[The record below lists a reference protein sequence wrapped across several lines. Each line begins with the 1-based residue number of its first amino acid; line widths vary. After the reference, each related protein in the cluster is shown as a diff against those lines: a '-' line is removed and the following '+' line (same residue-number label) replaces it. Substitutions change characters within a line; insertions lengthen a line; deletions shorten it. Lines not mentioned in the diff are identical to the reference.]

1 MRISI
6 VVPMYNVAA
15 YIQECLESLTR
26 QTLHDHMDVIL
37 VDDGCSDNTP
47 EIAQLYAER
56 YPDLFRLVH
65 KRNGGLSD
73 ARNFGLTYAQGE
85 YIAFLDSDDWA
96 DETYYEK
103 MLQAAL
109 AADAEIC
116 LGDLEYTYADQR
128 KNFRMKGLSDWSAA
142 TEQKRALLSPLFAW
156 NKLYKRSLFDDPS
169 LRFPLHLWYEDIP
182 VTTLLLAKARRLAV
196 MQDGVIHYR
205 QHPGSIMSARQ
216 DTRVLQIFSILE
228 QMREHFTKAGL
239 AKAYE
244 EELCYLHVE
253 HLRLYGMFRFIR
265 NRCEAIGY
273 EQSNIVLNQFYPNW
287 RTNPYLHN
295 LSRNNRLFLKT
306 YNPLNSLLWNFL
318 IRQEKTY
325 V

>member
-1 MRISI
+1 MQISI

-15 YIQECLESLTR
+15 YIQECLESLHR
-26 QTLHDHMDVIL
+26 QTLRDHMEVIL

-47 EIAQLYAER
+47 EIARLYANR

-65 KRNGGLSD
+65 KKNGGLSD
-73 ARNFGLTYAQGE
+73 ARNFGLPYAQGE
-85 YIAFLDSDDWA
+85 YVAFLDSDDWA

-109 AADAEIC
+109 RADADIC
-116 LGDLEYTYADQR
+116 LGDLEYTYTDQK
-128 KNFRMKGLSDWSAA
+128 KNFRLQGLSEWPAA
-142 TEQKRALLSPLFAW
+142 SDQKRALLSPLFAW
-156 NKLYKRSLFDDPS
+156 NKLYKRSLFADAS
-169 LRFPLHLWYEDIP
+169 IRFPLHLWYEDIP

-196 MQDGVIHYR
+196 MHEGVIHYR
-205 QHPGSIMSARQ
+205 QRPGSIMSAKH
-216 DTRVLQIFSILE
+216 DTRVLQIFSVLE
-228 QMREHFTKAGL
+228 LMRDRFAKAGL
-239 AKAYE
+239 TE
-244 EELCYLHVE
+244 EYADELCYLHVE

-273 EQSNIVLNQFYPNW
+273 EQSNIVLRRFYPEW
-287 RTNPYLHN
+287 RENPYLQN
-295 LSRNNRLFLKT
+295 LSPKNRFFLNT
-306 YNPLNSLLWNFL
+306 YNPVSSLLWDFL